1 MNPQEDQRD
10 QETNQH
16 WRRSERKHSISRVE
30 YSVVLCPQHRQLR
43 KRSSMARV
51 PAGPQP
57 PLHPNTRCSA
67 LIHILISTGNV
78 TQLLPNI
85 CFCEA
90 TRGLGVGNQGEW
102 ATLSSGTEIPLTIV
116 KGDSMQGLWHLMEPP
131 HAYHQ
136 TYLYIYINTIDV
148 LKTSIPWTAA
158 SSSIR

>member
-16 WRRSERKHSISRVE
+16 WRRSERKRCISRVE
-30 YSVVLCPQHRQLR
+30 YGVVLCPQHRQLR

-102 ATLSSGTEIPLTIV
+102 ATLSSGTERRFHAGSLASHGTPTRL
-116 KGDSMQGLWHLMEPP
+116 PP
-131 HAYHQ
+131 DISVYIHQ
-136 TYLYIYINTIDV
+136 YN
-148 LKTSIPWTAA
+148 
-158 SSSIR
+158 